1 MQHEIYDTR
10 RLFADKNPSLSEFV
24 GQIKATPELLP
35 LFEIIQKDCT
45 GSNMNEANAMDQS

>member
-1 MQHEIYDTR
+1 MYTY
-10 RLFADKNPSLSEFV
+10 LSADKNPSLSEFV

-45 GSNMNEANAMDQS
+45 GSNVNEANAMDQS